1 MIRRVLWAVIAA
13 GLTVILANA
22 VVLAR
27 RHDAAHDP
35 LRPCA
40 TAADRI
46 CSACRCFTVARS
58 SSRPERTMS
67 APCGAR
73 H

>member
-35 LRPCA
+35 LRFCA

-46 CSACRCFTVARS
+46 CSPVAASPWLVRPRDLSAQCR
-58 SSRPERTMS
+58 P
-67 APCGAR
+67 PGAR